1 MSFSSF
7 KGSTKNLFDFE
18 LSQNGMETNSLLIFE
33 EITIELE
40 AYLSRES
47 NNEDSTDG
55 IVDLLWSLSDSGQ
68 EEFYESISG
77 DSDKI
82 RFLWALTRILALL
95 LNTKIN
101 MAEKIKRILKIAI
114 ETAIKMWQEPKP
126 L

>member
-40 AYLSRES
+40 AYLSRQS

-55 IVDLLWSLSDSGQ
+55 IVDFLSSLSDSGQ

-82 RFLWALTRILALL
+82 RFL
-95 LNTKIN
+95 
-101 MAEKIKRILKIAI
+101 
-114 ETAIKMWQEPKP
+114 
-126 L
+126 

>member
-1 MSFSSF
+1 MSVSSF

-18 LSQNGMETNSLLIFE
+18 LSQTGMETNSLLIFE

-47 NNEDSTDG
+47 NNEDSTDS
-55 IVDLLWSLSDSGQ
+55 ILDLLSSLSTSGQ

-82 RFLWALTRILALL
+82 RIL
-95 LNTKIN
+95 
-101 MAEKIKRILKIAI
+101 
-114 ETAIKMWQEPKP
+114 
-126 L
+126 